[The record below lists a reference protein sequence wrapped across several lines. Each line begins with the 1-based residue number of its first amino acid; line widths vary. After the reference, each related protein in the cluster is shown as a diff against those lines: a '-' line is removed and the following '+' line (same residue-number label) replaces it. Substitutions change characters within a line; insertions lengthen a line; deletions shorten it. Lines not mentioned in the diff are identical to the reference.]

1 MTSHIK
7 LKNVSLDFPIYEG
20 ADFSFRNKI
29 SSFGRL
35 SLNKGNDNKVRRV
48 VRGLDN
54 LNIDINTGDKIAII
68 GPNGSGK
75 TTLLKLLAGIYMPTS
90 GEIEINGK
98 VNSMID
104 LGFGFVDDATGYEN
118 IMLSRV
124 IRGESIR
131 DKESIM
137 NAAEEFSGLEQFL
150 NLPIRTYSSGM
161 KSRLALSSALYSV
174 PDILLIDEFFSTGD
188 LEFSKKSRS
197 KIKEIMDNSSI
208 MMFASHDLSLIK
220 ELCTKA
226 IYMKNG
232 SISYYGDID
241 EARLMY
247 EKDYT

>member
-131 DKESIM
+131 DKDSIM
-137 NAAEEFSGLEQFL
+137 SAAEEFSGLEQFL

-232 SISYYGDID
+232 SISYYGGID

-247 EKDYT
+247 EKDYS

>member
-247 EKDYT
+247 EKDYS

>member
-1 MTSHIK
+1 M
-7 LKNVSLDFPIYEG
+7 
-20 ADFSFRNKI
+20 
-29 SSFGRL
+29 
-35 SLNKGNDNKVRRV
+35 

-75 TTLLKLLAGIYMPTS
+75 TTLLKLLAGIYMSTS

>member
-131 DKESIM
+131 DKDSIM
-137 NAAEEFSGLEQFL
+137 SAAEEFSGLEQFL

-208 MMFASHDLSLIK
+208 MMFASHDLNLIK

-232 SISYYGDID
+232 SISYYGGID

-247 EKDYT
+247 EKDYS

>member
-1 MTSHIK
+1 MTSYIK

-20 ADFSFRNKI
+20 ADFSFRNKL
-29 SSFGRL
+29 SSFGKI
-35 SLNKGNDNKVRRV
+35 SLNKINDNKVRSV

-54 LNIDINTGDKIAII
+54 LNININTGDKIAII

-90 GEIEINGK
+90 GEIEIHGK
-98 VNSMID
+98 VSSMID

-118 IMLSRV
+118 IMLSRG
-124 IRGESIR
+124 IRGESIK
-131 DKESIM
+131 DKENIM
-137 NAAEEFSGLEQFL
+137 KAAKEFSGLEQFL

-197 KIKEIMDNSSI
+197 RIKEIMDNSSI

-232 SISYYGDID
+232 NISYYGDID
-241 EARLMY
+241 EARSKY
-247 EKDYT
+247 EKDYS

>member
-75 TTLLKLLAGIYMPTS
+75 TTLLKLLAGIYMSTS

>member
-208 MMFASHDLSLIK
+208 MMFASHDLNLIK

-232 SISYYGDID
+232 SISYYGGID

-247 EKDYT
+247 EKDYS

>member
-35 SLNKGNDNKVRRV
+35 SLNKGNDNKVRRI